1 MTSRVIS
8 LSCRPAETVH
18 LWWHEGLAGVR
29 AELSM
34 RLIQE
39 QQVLTSRAQLRLSIG
54 VLRSLFVY

>member
-1 MTSRVIS
+1 MTIRVIS

-39 QQVLTSRAQLRLSIG
+39 MQRQADDVPLPNRMA
-54 VLRSLFVY
+54 